1 MLNRLYVK
9 LITALLFSG
18 NQSGLGRLFILY
30 GIIMALFTFTLTLS
44 GVTADT
50 EGLVD
55 TLFAAGCDD
64 ALVCFYGKSVY
75 LEFDREAESLDLAIE
90 TAITDIESISLNIK
104 VESIDSALVG
114 LSDIAELT
122 GLTRQAVALLKD
134 GARGKGHFPAPVQR
148 LNGASPLWDWA
159 SVAHWL
165 QQNNRLAHS
174 PELYEQAK
182 TLCKWNLILRNCANE
197 HVEELQKLTS
207 KLVKQRKQKRLT
219 EVNR

>member
-1 MLNRLYVK
+1 
-9 LITALLFSG
+9 
-18 NQSGLGRLFILY
+18 
-30 GIIMALFTFTLTLS
+30 MALFTFTLTLS

-55 TLFAAGCDD
+55 TIFAAGCGD

-75 LEFDREAESLDLAIE
+75 LEFDREAESFDRAIE
-90 TAITDIESISLNIK
+90 TAITDIESTSMSIK

-134 GARGKGHFPAPVQR
+134 EARGKGHFPAPVQR
-148 LNGASPLWDWA
+148 LRGASPLWDWA
-159 SVAHWL
+159 SVADWL
-165 QQNNRLAHS
+165 QQNNRLSHN

-182 TLCKWNLILRNCANE
+182 ILCKWNLVLRNCANE
-197 HVEELQKLTS
+197 YIDELQKLTT
-207 KLVKQRKQKRLT
+207 KLAKQRKQKRLT

>member
-1 MLNRLYVK
+1 MKFQLIVFIDKNNNLLY
-9 LITALLFSG
+9 FWG
-18 NQSGLGRLFILY
+18 
-30 GIIMALFTFTLTLS
+30 TLT
-44 GVTADT
+44 
-50 EGLVD
+50 GL
-55 TLFAAGCDD
+55 L
-64 ALVCFYGKSVY
+64 LQQSS
-75 LEFDREAESLDLAIE
+75 DREIFN
-90 TAITDIESISLNIK
+90 SLNIK

-148 LNGASPLWDWA
+148 LNGASPLWDLA

-165 QQNNRLAHS
+165 QQNNRLSHN

-182 TLCKWNLILRNCANE
+182 TLCKWNLVLRNCANE
-197 HVEELQKLTS
+197 YIDELQKLTS
-207 KLVKQRKQKRLT
+207 KLAKQRKQKRLT